1 MLRLVVPL
9 LVLLACAVGA
19 TRAGGVV
26 TLHAQVSGNGAVA
39 SNPPGIN
46 CPPECSEQ
54 FDSGSR
60 VVLTASAGAGESFLG
75 WGGACSGS
83 AATCTVVA
91 DVDKN
96 VAAKFTPGT
105 LPAITIDDVK
115 VTETNVDIV
124 AVLTATLAPAS
135 AETVTVHYATADG
148 TADSTDYI
156 ADAGTLTFAPGVT
169 TARIPVLIKG
179 DALDEPDET
188 LFVDLSAP
196 EHATIGR
203 ARGTVTIVD
212 DPGDLGPQRI
222 LDAAVSAR
230 WNVHR
235 RHTRVTR
242 LVVTRAPA
250 GAVIAVRCSG
260 RGCPFKERRTGL
272 KATGLFR
279 TAKLRPGAV
288 IELVIDSPGL
298 IGRVFR
304 YTIRASKAPRT
315 VQLCWPPDA
324 ARPRAC

>member
-9 LVLLACAVGA
+9 LLLLACAVGA
-19 TRAGGVV
+19 TRVGGVA
-26 TLHAQVSGNGAVA
+26 TLHVQVSGNGAVT

-46 CPPECSEQ
+46 CPAECSEQ
-54 FDSGSR
+54 FDSDSR
-60 VVLTASAGAGESFLG
+60 VFFSAHPAAGESFLG
-75 WGGACSGS
+75 WGGACSGT
-83 AATCTVVA
+83 ATTCTVVA
-91 DVDKN
+91 DVEKN

-105 LPAITIDDVK
+105 LPAITIDDAK
-115 VTETNVDIV
+115 VTETNFDIV

-148 TADSTDYI
+148 TADSTDYV
-156 ADAGTLTFAPGVT
+156 ADSGTLTFAPGLT
-169 TARIPVLIKG
+169 TARIAVMVKG

-196 EHATIGR
+196 EHAAIGR

-212 DPGDLGPQRI
+212 DPGDRAPQRI

-230 WNVHR
+230 WKVHR
-235 RHTRVTR
+235 GYTGVTR
-242 LVVTRAPA
+242 FVVTRAPA
-250 GAVIAVRCSG
+250 GAAIAVRCSG
-260 RGCPFKERRTGL
+260 KGCPFKERRTGL

-288 IELVIDSPGL
+288 VELVIDSPGL

-315 VQLCWPPDA
+315 VQLCWPPES
-324 ARPRAC
+324 ARPTAC

>member
-1 MLRLVVPL
+1 MLRLVVPV

-19 TRAGGVV
+19 TRVGGVA
-26 TLHAQVSGNGAVA
+26 TLHMQVSGNGAVT

-46 CPPECSEQ
+46 CPAECSEQ

-60 VVLTASAGAGESFLG
+60 VVFSAHPAAGESFLG

-83 AATCTVVA
+83 APTCTVIA
-91 DVDKN
+91 DVETN

-148 TADSTDYI
+148 TADSTDYV

-196 EHATIGR
+196 EQATVGR

-212 DPGDLGPQRI
+212 DPGDLAPQRI

-235 RHTRVTR
+235 RYTRVTR
-242 LVVTRAPA
+242 FVVTRAPA
-250 GAVIAVRCSG
+250 GAGIEVLCSG
-260 RGCPFKERRTGL
+260 KGCPFKRKQAGL
-272 KATGLFR
+272 KLTPLFG
-279 TAKLRPGAV
+279 TAKLRPGATIQLRV
-288 IELVIDSPGL
+288 DAAGM
-298 IGRVFR
+298 IGRVFEYR
-304 YTIRASKAPRT
+304 IRAAKTPRVRTLCFPPAASKPAG
-315 VQLCWPPDA
+315 C
-324 ARPRAC
+324 

>member
-1 MLRLVVPL
+1 
-9 LVLLACAVGA
+9 
-19 TRAGGVV
+19 
-26 TLHAQVSGNGAVA
+26 
-39 SNPPGIN
+39 
-46 CPPECSEQ
+46 
-54 FDSGSR
+54 
-60 VVLTASAGAGESFLG
+60 
-75 WGGACSGS
+75 
-83 AATCTVVA
+83 VVA
-91 DVDKN
+91 DVEKN
-96 VAAKFTPGT
+96 VAAKFTPAT

-115 VTETNVDIV
+115 ATETNVDIV
-124 AVLTATLAPAS
+124 ALLTATLAPAS

-148 TADSTDYI
+148 TADSTDYV
-156 ADAGTLTFAPGVT
+156 AGSGTLTFAPGVT

-196 EHATIGR
+196 EHAMIGR

-212 DPGDLGPQRI
+212 DPGDLAPQRI

-235 RHTRVTR
+235 RYTR
-242 LVVTRAPA
+242 LTRFVVTRAPA
-250 GAVIAVRCSG
+250 RAAIAVRCSG
-260 RGCPFKERRTGL
+260 KGCPFKERRTGL

-324 ARPRAC
+324 ARPGAC